1 MLRNN
6 QSAILLTGA
15 SGFLAGEL
23 LPRLLKQYKE
33 STIYILLRAENKEEL
48 LNRRQKILDFINI
61 APEDKNRVIALAGNI
76 EKEDLGFGS
85 EYNTIASQVNEIYH
99 SAANTRFDQPLE
111 KARSINYLGTEN
123 ILRFAQQVKKIGHL
137 IRYHHVSTAY
147 VAGDRVGLIKE
158 TDLDF
163 GQAFFNTY
171 EQSKYE
177 SEVLLRKTFDELP
190 ITVYRPSIIAG
201 DSISGRTPH
210 FYVIYEPM
218 KWVYFGQL
226 TFLPCRAELKL
237 DIVPIDYVCD
247 AIIAIAQQVNT
258 VGQTFHLTAGSDKSI
273 NMYEMVDSCIK
284 EFNDYNKEIGKPF
297 VERPEIITPD
307 LIEKMEGTM
316 RKRSEQLFHRAWQQI
331 QRHMPYIISE
341 KVFDDTATRKAL
353 ENTKI
358 SCPAFRDYLPVVVR
372 YALKKEFRSQ

>member
-1 MLRNN
+1 MLNNN
-6 QSAILLTGA
+6 QPAILLTGA

-33 STIYILLRAENKEEL
+33 SIIYILLRAENEIEL
-48 LNRRQKILDFINI
+48 LSRREKILNFIDI
-61 APEDKNRVIALAGNI
+61 DSKDKNRVIALAGNI
-76 EKEDLGFGS
+76 EKEDLGLGS

-99 SAANTRFDQPLE
+99 SAANTRFDQSLE

-123 ILRFAQQVKKIGHL
+123 ILRFAQQIKKIGHL

-147 VAGDRVGLIKE
+147 VAGDRVGIVKE

-177 SEVLLRKTFDELP
+177 SEMLLRKAFDELP

-218 KWVYFGQL
+218 KWIYFGQL
-226 TFLPCRAELKL
+226 TFLPCQPELKL

-247 AIIAIAQQVNT
+247 AIVAIAQQANT
-258 VGQTFHLTAGSDKSI
+258 VNQTFHLTAGPDKSI

-284 EFNDYNKEIGKPF
+284 EFNDYNKEIGKQLIA
-297 VERPEIITPD
+297 RPEIITPN

-316 RKRSEQLFHRAWQQI
+316 RKRSEQLFQRAWQQI

-341 KVFDDTATRKAL
+341 KVFDDSATRKAL
-353 ENTKI
+353 SNTKI

-372 YALKKEFRSQ
+372 YALKKEFR

>member
-1 MLRNN
+1 MLNNN
-6 QSAILLTGA
+6 QPAILLTGA

-33 STIYILLRAENKEEL
+33 SIIYILLRAENEIEL
-48 LNRRQKILDFINI
+48 LSRREKILNFIDI
-61 APEDKNRVIALAGNI
+61 DSKDKNRVIALAGNI
-76 EKEDLGFGS
+76 EKEDLGLGS

-123 ILRFAQQVKKIGHL
+123 ILRFAQQIKKIGHL

-147 VAGDRVGLIKE
+147 VAGDRVGIVKE

-177 SEVLLRKTFDELP
+177 SEMLLRKAFDELP

-218 KWVYFGQL
+218 KWIYFGQL
-226 TFLPCRAELKL
+226 TFLPCQPELKL

-247 AIIAIAQQVNT
+247 AIIAIAQQANT
-258 VGQTFHLTAGSDKSI
+258 VNQTFHLTAGPDKSI

-284 EFNDYNKEIGKPF
+284 EFNDYNKEIGKQLI
-297 VERPEIITPD
+297 ERPEIITPN

-316 RKRSEQLFHRAWQQI
+316 RKRSEQLFQRAWQQI

-341 KVFDDTATRKAL
+341 KVFDDNATRKAL
-353 ENTKI
+353 SNTKI

-372 YALKKEFRSQ
+372 YALKKEFR

>member
-1 MLRNN
+1 MLNNN
-6 QSAILLTGA
+6 QPAILLTGA

-33 STIYILLRAENKEEL
+33 SIIYILLRAENEIEL
-48 LNRRQKILDFINI
+48 VSRREKILDFIDI
-61 APEDKNRVIALAGNI
+61 DSKDKNRVVALAGNI
-76 EKEDLGFGS
+76 EKEDLGLGS

-111 KARSINYLGTEN
+111 KARSINYVGTEN
-123 ILRFAQQVKKIGHL
+123 ILRFAQQVKKLGHL
-137 IRYHHVSTAY
+137 VRYNHVSTAY
-147 VAGDRVGLIKE
+147 VAGNRVGIVKE
-158 TDLDF
+158 TELDCE
-163 GQAFFNTY
+163 QSFFNTY

-177 SEVLLRKTFDELP
+177 SEMLLRKAFDELP

-218 KWVYFGQL
+218 KWIYFGQL
-226 TFLPCRAELKL
+226 TFLPCQPELKL

-247 AIIAIAQQVNT
+247 AIVAIAQQANT
-258 VGQTFHLTAGSDKSI
+258 VNQTFHLTAGPDKSI
-273 NMYEMVDSCIK
+273 NMYEMVDSCIR
-284 EFNDYNKEIGKPF
+284 EFNDYNKEIGK
-297 VERPEIITPD
+297 ELIARPEIITPN
-307 LIEKMEGTM
+307 LIENMEGTM

-341 KVFDDTATRKAL
+341 KVFDDSATRKAL
-353 ENTKI
+353 SNTKI

-372 YALKKEFRSQ
+372 YALKKEFR

>member
-273 NMYEMVDSCIK
+273 NMYEMVDICIK
-284 EFNDYNKEIGKPF
+284 KFNNYNK
-297 VERPEIITPD
+297 
-307 LIEKMEGTM
+307 
-316 RKRSEQLFHRAWQQI
+316 
-331 QRHMPYIISE
+331 
-341 KVFDDTATRKAL
+341 
-353 ENTKI
+353 
-358 SCPAFRDYLPVVVR
+358 
-372 YALKKEFRSQ
+372 

>member
-1 MLRNN
+1 MLNNN
-6 QSAILLTGA
+6 QPAILLTGA

-23 LPRLLKQYKE
+23 LPRLLKQYKK
-33 STIYILLRAENKEEL
+33 SIIYILLRAENEIEL
-48 LNRRQKILDFINI
+48 VSKREKILNFIDI
-61 APEDKNRVIALAGNI
+61 DSKDKNRVIALAGNV
-76 EKEDLGFGS
+76 EKEGLGLGS

-111 KARSINYLGTEN
+111 KARSINYVGTEN
-123 ILRFAQQVKKIGHL
+123 ILRFAQQVKKLGHL
-137 IRYHHVSTAY
+137 TRYHHVSTAY
-147 VAGDRVGLIKE
+147 VAGDRVGIVKE

-163 GQAFFNTY
+163 GQGFFNTY

-177 SEVLLRKTFDELP
+177 SEMLLRKAFDELP

-218 KWVYFGQL
+218 KWIYFGQL
-226 TFLPCRAELKL
+226 TFLPCQPELKL

-247 AIIAIAQQVNT
+247 AIIAIAQQANT
-258 VGQTFHLTAGSDKSI
+258 VNQTFHLTAGPDKSI

-284 EFNDYNKEIGKPF
+284 EFNDYNKEIGKQLI
-297 VERPEIITPD
+297 ERPEIITPN
-307 LIEKMEGTM
+307 LIEKMEGTI
-316 RKRSEQLFHRAWQQI
+316 RKRSEQLFQRAWQQI

-341 KVFDDTATRKAL
+341 KVFDDSATRKAL
-353 ENTKI
+353 SNTKI
-358 SCPAFRDYLPVVVR
+358 SCPAFQDYLPVVVR

>member
-1 MLRNN
+1 MLNNN
-6 QSAILLTGA
+6 QPAILLTGA

-23 LPRLLKQYKE
+23 LPRLIKQYKE
-33 STIYILLRAENKEEL
+33 SIIYILLRAENEIEL
-48 LNRRQKILDFINI
+48 LSRREKILNFIDI
-61 APEDKNRVIALAGNI
+61 DSKDKNRVIALAGNI
-76 EKEDLGFGS
+76 EKEDLGLGS

-99 SAANTRFDQPLE
+99 SAANTRFDQSLE

-123 ILRFAQQVKKIGHL
+123 ILRFAQQIKKIGHL

-147 VAGDRVGLIKE
+147 VAGDRVGIVKE
-158 TDLDF
+158 TDLDCK
-163 GQAFFNTY
+163 QAFFNTY

-177 SEVLLRKTFDELP
+177 SEMLLRKAFDELP

-218 KWVYFGQL
+218 KWIYFGQL
-226 TFLPCRAELKL
+226 TFLPCQPELKL

-247 AIIAIAQQVNT
+247 AIIAIAQQANT
-258 VGQTFHLTAGSDKSI
+258 VNQTFHLTAGPDKSI
-273 NMYEMVDSCIK
+273 SMYKMVDSCIK
-284 EFNDYNKEIGKPF
+284 EFNDYNKEIGKQLI
-297 VERPEIITPD
+297 ERPEIITPN

-316 RKRSEQLFHRAWQQI
+316 RKRSEQAFQRAWQQI

-341 KVFDDTATRKAL
+341 KVFDDSATRKAL
-353 ENTKI
+353 SNTKI
-358 SCPAFRDYLPVVVR
+358 SCPAFQDYLPVVVR
-372 YALKKEFRSQ
+372 YALKKEFR

>member
-1 MLRNN
+1 MLNNN
-6 QSAILLTGA
+6 QPAILLTGA

-33 STIYILLRAENKEEL
+33 SIIYILLRAENDIEL
-48 LNRRQKILDFINI
+48 LSRREKILDFIDI
-61 APEDKNRVIALAGNI
+61 DSKDKNRVIALAGNI
-76 EKEDLGFGS
+76 EKEDLGLGS

-99 SAANTRFDQPLE
+99 SAANTRFDQSLE

-123 ILRFAQQVKKIGHL
+123 ILRFARQIKKIGHL

-147 VAGDRVGLIKE
+147 VAGDRVGIVKE

-177 SEVLLRKTFDELP
+177 SEMLLRKAFDELP
-190 ITVYRPSIIAG
+190 ITIYRPSIIAG

-218 KWVYFGQL
+218 KWIYFGQL
-226 TFLPCRAELKL
+226 TFLPCQPELKL

-247 AIIAIAQQVNT
+247 AIIAIAQQASSVN
-258 VGQTFHLTAGSDKSI
+258 QTFHLTAGPDKSI

-284 EFNDYNKEIGKPF
+284 EFNDYNKEIGKQLI
-297 VERPEIITPD
+297 ERPEIITPN

-316 RKRSEQLFHRAWQQI
+316 RKRSEQLFQRAWQQI

-341 KVFDDTATRKAL
+341 KVFDDSATRKAL
-353 ENTKI
+353 SNTKI
-358 SCPAFRDYLPVVVR
+358 SCPAFRDYLPVVVG
-372 YALKKEFRSQ
+372 YALKKEFR